1 MRVTN
6 FTKQLFSSLILILLS
21 TFISN
26 AQDWY
31 KANEPFGGNILSI
44 HEAGD
49 GTLLCGTTLGLYK
62 STDNGENWESIS
74 GEAANWP
81 VLSVNSTSSGMYLA
95 LFYYTLKRSYDGG
108 QTWETIPAVDW
119 DALDEIVVNDDDEI
133 FLNTTNEVWRSSD
146 EGDTWTHLSINVPG
160 NKFGTLKLSPD
171 GEFYGSSYNHKI
183 YRSSDNG
190 DTWTELFTADG
201 DISSIAFDGDNTVY
215 MGTRFSGL
223 FKSSDNGDNWSPI
236 TAIPGTNGALDM
248 NVNSSG
254 DVFVAGYDDGLYKS
268 ANGGSTWEDI
278 TYDLVDPTIR
288 QIFLNADDELFAATT
303 AAGVQMFEG
312 TAWTPKN
319 QGISAI
325 YILRFI
331 SIDGVL
337 YACSDYGVHVSD
349 DGGQSWQQ
357 SVKGMDD
364 TEIVALAKAPNGDLY
379 AGSEMLYRSEDGI
392 NWTDI
397 SQAFPDGDV
406 YTTDLLIEPD
416 GRIIMATDEY
426 GICYSD
432 NQGQTWTFVNSGL
445 EDVTMAFI
453 RKNQA
458 GYYFTADGYNLYRT
472 NDLDGGWEIINN
484 GITDTDIVEFTAG
497 NGALFAI
504 TYSDGL
510 FRSADNGNTWSLAMD
525 NVDFNNVAVNGSEV
539 YCSSEYVT
547 GGGVYFSDDNGLN
560 WENIADGLPNM
571 QVEEVNYVED
581 LGLFASVRDYGL
593 YTLDFSVTGLDE
605 PLYNESQLS
614 CYPNP
619 FTESATLKLE
629 LEENSYVSFQILN
642 LRGQIVERSSPE
654 FFTKGTY
661 NFPVGKNLPNG
672 AYLVTTQINN
682 SSNTV
687 RLIKTK

>member
-1 MRVTN
+1 MRYIIY
-6 FTKQLFSSLILILLS
+6 TKQLIIIAGIILLS
-21 TFISN
+21 SFISD
-26 AQDWY
+26 AQNWY
-31 KANEPFGGNILSI
+31 EANNPYGGNILCM
-44 HEAGD
+44 HEASN
-49 GTLLCGTTLGLYK
+49 GTLLCGTTRGLYK

-74 GEAANWP
+74 GESANMP

-119 DALDEIVVNDDDEI
+119 DALDEIVVNNDDVI
-133 FLNTTNEVWRSSD
+133 FLNTTNSVWKSSD
-146 EGDTWTHLSINVPG
+146 EGDNWTQLSFNVPG
-160 NKFGTLKLSPD
+160 NKFATLKLSPD
-171 GEFYGSSYNHKI
+171 GELFAAAYNHKI

-190 DTWTELFTADG
+190 DNWTELYTTEG

-223 FKSSDNGDNWSPI
+223 FKSMDNGDNWSPI

-254 DVFVAGYDDGLYKS
+254 DVFVAAYDDGIFRS
-268 ANGGSTWEDI
+268 SNGGSTWEDV

-288 QIFLNADDELFAATT
+288 QIFMNADDDLFAATT

-312 TAWTPKN
+312 TSWTPKN

-331 SIDGVL
+331 SADGVL
-337 YACSDYGVHVSD
+337 YACSDYGVHISD
-349 DGGQSWQQ
+349 DGGQTWQQ

-392 NWTDI
+392 NWMDL

-426 GICYSD
+426 GLCYSD
-432 NQGQTWTFVNSGL
+432 NQGQTWTYVNSGL

-453 RKNQA
+453 QKNQA
-458 GYYFTADGYNLYRT
+458 GYYFTADGYNLYRS
-472 NDLDGGWEIINN
+472 NDLTGNWEIINN
-484 GITDTDIVEFTAG
+484 GLTDTDITGFTVG
-497 NGALFAI
+497 NGVLFAI

-510 FRSADNGNTWSLAMD
+510 FKSTDNGDTWSLSSD
-525 NVDFNNVAVNGSEV
+525 NDFNNIAVNGNEV
-539 YCSSEYVT
+539 YGSYRSVND
-547 GGGVYFSDDNGLN
+547 GGVYFSEDNGEN
-560 WENIADGLPNM
+560 WSNISEGLPSD
-571 QVEEVNYVED
+571 VIEEVTYVQD
-581 LGLFASVRDYGL
+581 LGLFAHVYNYGL
-593 YTLDFSVTGLDE
+593 YTLDFSVTGMDE
-605 PLYNESQLS
+605 SVFSENQLS

-619 FTESATLKLE
+619 FTESATLNIE
-629 LEENSYVSFQILN
+629 LDENTCVSFTILN
-642 LRGQIVERSSPE
+642 LQGQVVERSAPE

-661 NFPVGKNLPNG
+661 NFPIGKNLSNG
-672 AYLVTTQINN
+672 VYVISAEINN
-682 SSNTV
+682 SLSSI
-687 RLIKTK
+687 RLIKTE